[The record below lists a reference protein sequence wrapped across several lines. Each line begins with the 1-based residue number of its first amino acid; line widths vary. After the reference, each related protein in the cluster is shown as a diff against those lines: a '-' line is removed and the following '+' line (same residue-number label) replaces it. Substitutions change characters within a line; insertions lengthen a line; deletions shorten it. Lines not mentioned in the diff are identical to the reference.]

1 MAQKFASAKYTI
13 AECDRC
19 GFRYKLRQLREIFIR
34 AKKTNILVCPTCYE
48 PDHPQNFIGIYPV
61 DDPQAVRNP
70 RPDNSFESSI
80 TSVGSR
86 VFQWGFSPVGF
97 NDNDGLTPNDLKA
110 TGQIGSVTVTT
121 S

>member
-19 GFRYKLRQLREIFIR
+19 GFRYKLRQLKEIFIR
-34 AKKTNILVCPTCYE
+34 A
-48 PDHPQNFIGIYPV
+48 
-61 DDPQAVRNP
+61 RNP
-70 RPDNSFESSI
+70 RPDNSFESS
-80 TSVGSR
+80 TTNVGSR